1 MAETIDYIHLAPRE
15 GSVYQQ
21 YFVKG
26 RSLRAETLFR
36 ATVGPEPMTPD
47 EVAQDYGVPV
57 EAVRE
62 AIHYCLRNAA
72 LLQRER
78 EEDWAEK
85 RIPRLGRRSA
95 TRVRRSSRAM
105 RIQLDD
111 DSASRQ
117 LSMVLRKAGHDVA
130 TPADLD
136 ISGAPDP
143 VHLTRAI
150 RVGRVLLTRNA

>member
-26 RSLRAETLFR
+26 CSLRAETLFR

-47 EVAQDYGVPV
+47 EVAQDHDVPV
-57 EAVRE
+57 DAVRE

-78 EEDWAEK
+78 EEDWAESES
-85 RIPRLGRRSA
+85 RGLAVAPHLESA
-95 TRVRRSSRAM
+95 V
-105 RIQLDD
+105 
-111 DSASRQ
+111 
-117 LSMVLRKAGHDVA
+117 
-130 TPADLD
+130 
-136 ISGAPDP
+136 
-143 VHLTRAI
+143 
-150 RVGRVLLTRNA
+150 RVGP

>member
-62 AIHYCLRNAA
+62 AIHYCLRNACCCRGNA
-72 LLQRER
+72 
-78 EEDWAEK
+78 
-85 RIPRLGRRSA
+85 RRTGLKANPAAWPPLRHSRPA
-95 TRVRRSSRAM
+95 RVE
-105 RIQLDD
+105 
-111 DSASRQ
+111 
-117 LSMVLRKAGHDVA
+117 
-130 TPADLD
+130 P
-136 ISGAPDP
+136 
-143 VHLTRAI
+143 
-150 RVGRVLLTRNA
+150 